1 MNIRPQKILFV
12 VLLLLL
18 SAGLVCLFSS
28 CHQEGIFIKKDIFQ
42 KQLLWLGVGLCAM
55 VLAARSDYK
64 KLRLFAWPLY
74 GVVLATLGFVLVAG
88 RIIMGAQ
95 RWISLGEFSF
105 QPSELGK
112 FVLILLL
119 AQYFSQKN
127 ITDVR
132 FSARPLS
139 FVGGLLWPLGIM
151 MIPAGLVLL
160 QPDLGTA
167 VVYIFLFLSVAFMA
181 GVPLRYLL
189 GLVFFGLS
197 CFPIFWHFLKDYQ
210 KSRLLVFL
218 NPNSD
223 PLGAGYTVI
232 QSQIAIGSG
241 RWFGRGWMAG
251 TQSQLNFLAER
262 HTDFIF
268 SVWGEEWGFLGSIVL
283 LFLYGVLIV
292 SILRIADRA
301 QDAYG
306 KLLCVG
312 FAALIF
318 FHVLVN
324 IAMNIGMC
332 PVVGLPLPFVSYGGS
347 SLLIN
352 LLGVGIVLSVARQR

>member
-1 MNIRPQKILFV
+1 MIIRPQKTLLI

-18 SAGLVCLFSS
+18 TAGLVCLFSS
-28 CHQEGIFIKKDIFQ
+28 CHQEGLFIKKEIFQ
-42 KQLLWLGVGLCAM
+42 KQLLWLGVGSCAM
-55 VLAARSDYK
+55 VLMARSDYK
-64 KLRLFAWPLY
+64 KLRFIAWPLY
-74 GVVLATLGFVLVAG
+74 GVVLVTLGFVLMMG
-88 RIIMGAQ
+88 RTIMGAQ

-105 QPSELGK
+105 QPSEFGK
-112 FVLILLL
+112 FALILLL

-127 ITDVR
+127 IDDVR
-132 FSARPLS
+132 SPARPLS
-139 FVGGLLWPLGIM
+139 FVGGVLWPLVITLV
-151 MIPAGLVLL
+151 PVGLVLL

-167 VVYIFLFLSVAFMA
+167 IVHIFLFLSIAFMA
-181 GVPLRYLL
+181 MVPLRYL
-189 GLVFFGLS
+189 FGLTVFGVC
-197 CFPIFWHFLKDYQ
+197 CFPLFWHFLKDYQ

-218 NPNSD
+218 NPNMD

-232 QSQIAIGSG
+232 QSKIAIGSG

-268 SVWGEEWGFLGSIVL
+268 SVWGEEWGFFGSIAL
-283 LFLYGVLIV
+283 LFLYGLLIA

-301 QDAYG
+301 QDMYG

-312 FAALIF
+312 MAALIF
-318 FHVLVN
+318 FHVFVN
-324 IAMNIGMC
+324 IAMNIGFC
-332 PVVGLPLPFVSYGGS
+332 PVVGLPLPLISYGGS

-352 LLGVGIVLSVARQR
+352 LLGIGIVLSVARQR